1 VDKELRHLV
10 KEKWDFKVKQI
21 HLQEYLVV
29 FPDKSSLETFTKLS
43 EFQMSLFGLK
53 GRIER
58 TERDLETSSMLQTI
72 WIKVH
77 GVPDLARE
85 VDQVKEIVSLV
96 AEPLVVD
103 ELSLI
108 KNELVKVKGRCR
120 NPKAIKGSI
129 EIFFNGVGKLISFE
143 VEGSNQGALKG
154 GKGGTS
160 SPGSG
165 NPDDSSGKD
174 KDKGHK
180 EDNARRRTGKFDRY
194 SKLDKESE
202 SGHEES
208 MEEDMEKLEQLDG
221 NNELPANETSP
232 IAAFHPSIGLV
243 QVPTPSENEGG

>member
-1 VDKELRHLV
+1 MLGFGIPGQGFYALNFPEAKIKTHQSTGLLTILEGEAFEEKVDKELRHLV

-108 KNELVKVKGRCR
+108 KNEPVRVKGRCR

-154 GKGGTS
+154 GDIWS
-160 SPGSG
+160 W
-165 NPDDSSGKD
+165 
-174 KDKGHK
+174 
-180 EDNARRRTGKFDRY
+180 FW
-194 SKLDKESE
+194 
-202 SGHEES
+202 
-208 MEEDMEKLEQLDG
+208 
-221 NNELPANETSP
+221 
-232 IAAFHPSIGLV
+232 
-243 QVPTPSENEGG
+243 

>member
-1 VDKELRHLV
+1 
-10 KEKWDFKVKQI
+10 
-21 HLQEYLVV
+21 
-29 FPDKSSLETFTKLS
+29 
-43 EFQMSLFGLK
+43 
-53 GRIER
+53 
-58 TERDLETSSMLQTI
+58 
-72 WIKVH
+72 
-77 GVPDLARE
+77 LARE

-108 KNELVKVKGRCR
+108 KNEPVRVKGRCR

-180 EDNARRRTGKFDRY
+180 EDNARRSTCKFDRY

-208 MEEDMEKLEQLDG
+208 MEEDMEKLEKLDG